1 MQARCTPCSVQVA
14 YDEGSVA
21 VVSKLEFSRVCASYD
36 NGGVLAGPHT
46 VSLQLKAPVLAH
58 AGSVEADVE
67 FGVRVEQGPKR
78 EIAVESGVPVYWS
91 SLLKPLY
98 ELERLLMVF
107 DGSFLPLKDLQ
118 YICPDDPALATEA
131 DCAIVRRQ
139 ALSQRLNYFT
149 PSKLAKCQKDL
160 VDFWDVLTPEMCE
173 QWRAL
178 LEELD
183 IANQVYLYVLSENG
197 MPIDLLLAFLV
208 ELAEPMIEIVN
219 KERGLFPSLAPGEG
233 RTTLKQCVNAL
244 INTYGRVIF
253 QQEIESDYGGLLHK
267 LVKSRV
273 RIMHI
278 KLHQGE
284 NTFFDGEQSWCYSS
298 KVSLLYRVILLDLLG
313 IPESSYAQRLESAVR
328 ALDDMMERA
337 AGR

>member
-1 MQARCTPCSVQVA
+1 MTVER
-14 YDEGSVA
+14 
-21 VVSKLEFSRVCASYD
+21 KLEFSEVCANYD
-36 NGGVLAGPHT
+36 NGGVLAGSHA
-46 VSLQLKAPVLAH
+46 VSLQLKASVSVHVGGVESDVGFDVLI
-58 AGSVEADVE
+58 
-67 FGVRVEQGPKR
+67 EQGPQR
-78 EIAVESGVPVYWS
+78 VITVESDTPVYWS

-107 DGSFLPLKDLQ
+107 DGSFLPLEDLR
-118 YICPDDPALATEA
+118 YTCPNDPTLATEE
-131 DCAIVRRQ
+131 DCDIVRRQ
-139 ALSQRLNYFT
+139 VLAQRLNYFK
-149 PSKLAKCQKDL
+149 PSKLAKYQKGL

-173 QWRAL
+173 QWRVL

-183 IANQVYLYVLSENG
+183 IANQTYLYVLSENG

-219 KERGLFPSLAPGEG
+219 KERKLFPSLVPGEG
-233 RTTLKQCVNAL
+233 RTTLKQRINAL

-253 QQEIESDYGGLLHK
+253 QQEIESDYGDFLRK

-278 KLHQGE
+278 KVHQGKG
-284 NTFFDGEQSWCYSS
+284 TFFDGEQSLYYSS
-298 KVSLLYRVILLDLLG
+298 KMSLLYRVILLDLLG
-313 IPESSYAQRLESAVR
+313 IPESSYVQRLEDAVR
-328 ALDDMMERA
+328 ALDGMMERA

>member
-1 MQARCTPCSVQVA
+1 M
-14 YDEGSVA
+14 
-21 VVSKLEFSRVCASYD
+21 VVERKLEFSGVCASYD
-36 NGGVLAGPHT
+36 NGGVLAGPHAAYLQIEAS
-46 VSLQLKAPVLAH
+46 VSVH
-58 AGSVEADVE
+58 AGGVEAGVGFDVLI
-67 FGVRVEQGPKR
+67 EQGPQR
-78 EIAVESGVPVYWS
+78 EIAVTSDTPVYWS

-107 DGSFLPLKDLQ
+107 DGSFLPLEDLR
-118 YICPDDPALATEA
+118 YICPDDPVLATEV
-131 DCAIVRRQ
+131 DCDVVRDR
-139 ALSQRLNYFT
+139 ALTQRLNYFT
-149 PSKLAKCQKDL
+149 PSKLAKYQKGL

-173 QWRAL
+173 RWHAL

-219 KERGLFPSLAPGEG
+219 KERKLFPSLVSGEE
-233 RTTLKQCVNAL
+233 RTSLKQCLNAL
-244 INTYGRVIF
+244 INTYGRIIF
-253 QQEIESDYGGLLHK
+253 QREMENDYGGLLRK
-267 LVKSRV
+267 LVRSRV

-278 KLHQGE
+278 KLHQGKD
-284 NTFFDGEQSWCYSS
+284 TFFDGEQSLYYSS

-313 IPESSYAQRLESAVR
+313 IPESSYAQRLEDAVQ
-328 ALDDMMERA
+328 ALDDMMECA